1 VVAADGST
9 VVGIGEVLWDMLPG
23 GRRLGGAPCNVL
35 IHLKRLGHR
44 AVYVTAVG
52 ADDPGI
58 DARRSLEAL
67 GIDTSCVA
75 TAASPTA
82 RAEVELGED
91 GTPYFTIEPG
101 GAYESVDLSRADVA
115 RVARADPV
123 ALVYGTLA
131 QRSAGVRRSTAELAG
146 ALPDAVRLY
155 DVNLRAGLWDPG
167 LVVGLAGMPSFI
179 KMSREEAA
187 VIAPLFDVPWPGT
200 ERFCRALR
208 ARLELRGVAVTAG
221 AGAAALLIEDVYIER
236 RPPPVVVVVDTV
248 GSGDAFA
255 AALVDGLVTGASAD
269 AILRR
274 SVSLGA
280 LVASK
285 AGATPDWSRAE
296 LAQVEASADASEV

>member
-67 GIDTSCVA
+67 GIDTSYVA
-75 TAASPTA
+75 TAARPTA
-82 RAEVELGED
+82 RAEVEVGED
-91 GTPYFTIEPG
+91 GTPHFTIDPG

-115 RVARADPV
+115 RLASGGAV

-131 QRSAGVRRSTAELAG
+131 QRSRTVRRSTAELVAAVPQ
-146 ALPDAVRLY
+146 ALRFY
-155 DVNLRAGLWDPG
+155 DVNLRSGLWDPE
-167 LVVGLAGMPSFI
+167 LIVSVAGTASFI
-179 KMSREEAA
+179 KMSHQEAA

-208 ARLELRGVAVTAG
+208 GRLELRGVAVTAG
-221 AGAAALLIEDVYIER
+221 AGPAALLIEDVYVES
-236 RPPPVVVVVDTV
+236 RPPPVVVVDTV

-255 AALVDGLVTGASAD
+255 AALVDGLVAGRPAD

-274 SVSLGA
+274 SVILGA
-280 LVASK
+280 LVASR